1 MSAPRSRTVSR
12 AGGPLSRS
20 SPSQLAISPT
30 LRPSPSLSNL
40 NIHSHNTSSSHPEV
54 MQSTDYVLDSSASSV
69 IDMDPGEGILI
80 QDIDAQTDAEDVEAI
95 DKAFVSTSSNG
106 QKQLLR
112 DQLRSLSHRAAQSGR
127 H

>member
-1 MSAPRSRTVSR
+1 
-12 AGGPLSRS
+12 
-20 SPSQLAISPT
+20 
-30 LRPSPSLSNL
+30 
-40 NIHSHNTSSSHPEV
+40 

-95 DKAFVSTSSNG
+95 DKAFISTPSNG

-112 DQLRSLSHRAAQSGR
+112 DQLRSLSHRAVQSGR
-127 H
+127 QLGL